1 MNATS
6 LSESSTRPSKPL
18 HIGLWVAQILLGLLF
33 GAAGFAKT
41 ILPIEDLTQKM
52 VWPGA
57 VPPGL
62 VRFIG
67 ISEFLGGLGLI
78 LPAATRIRPG
88 LTPLAA
94 SGLIVIMVLAM
105 IFHISRGELGALP
118 TNVFFGAVAAF
129 IAWGRLKK
137 APISPRA

>member
-1 MNATS
+1 MTEP
-6 LSESSTRPSKPL
+6 LQSSTQPSKAL
-18 HIGLWVAQILLGLLF
+18 NIGLWVAQVLLALAFGL
-33 GAAGFAKT
+33 GGFLKLTA
-41 ILPIEDLTQKM
+41 PIDELTQKM

-67 ISEFLGGLGLI
+67 GSELLGAIGLI

-94 SGLIVIMVLAM
+94 SGLGVVMILAA
-105 IFHISRGELGALP
+105 IFHISRGEMGALP
-118 TNVFFGAVAAF
+118 TNIFLGGLAAF
-129 IAWGRLKK
+129 VAWGRFRK
-137 APISPRA
+137 APISPRS